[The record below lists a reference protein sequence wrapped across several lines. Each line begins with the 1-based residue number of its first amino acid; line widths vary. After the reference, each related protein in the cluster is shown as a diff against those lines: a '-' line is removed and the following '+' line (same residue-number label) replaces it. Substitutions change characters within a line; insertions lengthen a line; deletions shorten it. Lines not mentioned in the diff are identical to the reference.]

1 MPTPTGEPENVSLPS
16 AARRLL
22 SSLRRHPPD
31 LRRLG
36 PKVLR
41 AWRASGWRGFKLWAD
56 DRLREYRDRTAYR
69 EWVERHDTL
78 TDADRRRIAELSE
91 ALPRKPLISVL
102 MPVYNVDEV
111 WLRLALESVLRQL
124 YTRWELCVADDRS
137 TKPHVRRVLEEYAAR
152 DERVRVVFR
161 EENGHISR
169 ASNSALEMARG
180 EYVALLDH
188 DDELAEH
195 ALYLVARE
203 INAHPEADLIYS
215 DEDIIEDGA
224 RVAPFFKPDWSPD
237 FFLSLNMISHL
248 GVYRTSLVRDIG
260 GFREGYEG
268 SQDYD
273 LALRVTERVPASH
286 VRHIPHILYHWRRIP
301 GSVALG
307 AGEKEYAHSAARR
320 AIASHLERRGVGA
333 EAADGPGVLH
343 RVVYPVPSPPPL
355 VSLIL
360 AAQGGEAV
368 EALLARTDYEAVEV
382 LLIDEATPALM
393 NAAAAGARGE
403 LLCVMAEPL
412 RPADG
417 GWLWEMAGQAL
428 RHEIGVVGAKI
439 LRPDDTIGHAG
450 LILGAG
456 GVAAPAHEGFL
467 GRSFGHNART
477 RVTQNFS
484 AVSGACLVTRRAVFD
499 EAGGFDASGLPRLY
513 WDVDFCLRVRARGY
527 RVLWTPYAELYETRA
542 LNRTAAPPEGPEAA
556 RIKGRWGDL
565 LADDPYYN
573 PNLSLERADFAVAVP
588 PRFEKP
594 WA

>member
-1 MPTPTGEPENVSLPS
+1 MPTPTGEPEQVSVPS

-22 SSLRRHPPD
+22 SSLWRHPPA
-31 LRRLG
+31 LRNLG
-36 PKVLR
+36 ARIMRVWRR
-41 AWRASGWRGFKLWAD
+41 AGARGFKLWAD

-69 EWVERHDTL
+69 AWVENYDTL
-78 TDADRRRIAELSE
+78 TAADRRRITELCE
-91 ALPRKPLISVL
+91 ALPHKPLISVL
-102 MPVYNVDEV
+102 MPVYDVDEV
-111 WLRLALESVLRQL
+111 WLRRALESVLRQL

-137 TKPHVRRVLEEYAAR
+137 TRPHVRRVLEEYAAG
-152 DERVRVVFR
+152 DARVRGVFR

-169 ASNSALEMARG
+169 ASNTALGLARG

-203 INAHPEADLIYS
+203 LNAHPEADLVYS
-215 DEDIIEDGA
+215 DEDIIEGGA
-224 RVAPFFKPDWSPD
+224 RVSPFFKPDWSPD
-237 FFLSLNMISHL
+237 LFLSLNMISHL
-248 GVYRTSLVRDIG
+248 GVYRTSLLRDIG

-286 VRHIPHILYHWRRIP
+286 VRHVPHILYHWRRIP
-301 GSVALG
+301 GSVSLG
-307 AGEKEYAHSAARR
+307 AGEKQYAHSAARR
-320 AIASHLERRGVGA
+320 AIASHLERRGIEA

-343 RVVYPVPSPPPL
+343 RVVYPLPSPPPL
-355 VSLIL
+355 VSIIL
-360 AAQGGEAV
+360 AAQAVEAV
-368 EALLARTDYEAVEV
+368 EELRARTRYEAVEV
-382 LLIDEATPALM
+382 LAIEEAAPALI

-403 LLCVMAEPL
+403 LLCVMAERL

-417 GWLWEMAGQAL
+417 GWLRELASQAL
-428 RHEIGVVGAKI
+428 RHEIGAVGAKI
-439 LRPDDTIGHAG
+439 LRPDDTISHAG

-467 GRSFGHNART
+467 GQSYGNNART

-499 EAGGFDASGLPRLY
+499 EAGGLDAAGLPRLY
-513 WDVDFCLRVRARGY
+513 WDVDFCLRVRRLGY
-527 RVLWTPYAELYETRA
+527 RVLWTPYAELYEPPGRA
-542 LNRTAAPPEGPEAA
+542 RTPAPPDGPEAA
-556 RIKGRWGDL
+556 RVKGRWGEV
-565 LADDPYYN
+565 LANDPYYN
-573 PNLSLERADFAVAVP
+573 PNLSLERAHFAVAVP
-588 PRFEKP
+588 PRFPKP